1 MTFIIALVFSA
12 IGFKKYVWFISIG
25 YGLSVAAIGIFLP
38 LYFGAEDGMLPVI
51 ASILLILY
59 GCRLS
64 GYLIFREVKKQIIFG
79 SRNNLDF
86 PAHVHDDIE
95 LVAVREFLEVDH
107 ERIVNGCLHPV
118 DAVHRV
124 VWSILTGAADTH
136 RVCEQTARYGHIAA
150 EVIA

>member
-25 YGLSVAAIGIFLP
+25 YGLSVAAIGVFLP

-64 GYLIFREVKKQIIFG
+64 GYLTFREVKKASYNKKMKSEIKDG
-79 SRNNLDF
+79 KDMSKRDLWMAHSGNDNNGMRPGYRNYGRHAEE
-86 PAHVHDDIE
+86 PGKK
-95 LVAVREFLEVDH
+95 REAEQVCRH
-107 ERIVNGCLHPV
+107 RPV
-118 DAVHRV
+118 
-124 VWSILTGAADTH
+124 
-136 RVCEQTARYGHIAA
+136 
-150 EVIA
+150 